1 MKDFSV
7 AEDLKKLLE
16 EMDIDS
22 SKTMSHAELK
32 TCLQSPQ
39 FHDFLLAHGV
49 HIYEASTFFEML
61 FECGEVNSLEIDTI
75 VAYCLRIK
83 GQATSLDLHTMR
95 YEVVNGLQRTQSML
109 EALEGQLAHGS
120 RRQIVTK
127 RQSKLSPRGNGH
139 ARSGS
144 LEPHN

>member
-1 MKDFSV
+1 MEERMKDFSV

-61 FECGEVNSLEIDTI
+61 FERGEVDSLKIDTI
-75 VAYCLRIK
+75 V
-83 GQATSLDLHTMR
+83 
-95 YEVVNGLQRTQSML
+95 
-109 EALEGQLAHGS
+109 
-120 RRQIVTK
+120 
-127 RQSKLSPRGNGH
+127 
-139 ARSGS
+139 
-144 LEPHN
+144 